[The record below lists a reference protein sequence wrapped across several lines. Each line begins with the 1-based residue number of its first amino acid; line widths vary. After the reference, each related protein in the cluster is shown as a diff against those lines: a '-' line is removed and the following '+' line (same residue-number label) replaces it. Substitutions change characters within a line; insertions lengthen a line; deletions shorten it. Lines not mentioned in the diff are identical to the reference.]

1 MKAFADRFGASCL
14 RVVTRSKV
22 RIIASVGLSSTI
34 LFLDFLLEIWMGP
47 SFLLGDVEGVPLHT
61 FGVL

>member
-1 MKAFADRFGASCL
+1 M
-14 RVVTRSKV
+14 TRSKV